1 MAIIPV
7 PSMTPVPHFP
17 ALSERATGTYNAS
30 AYAFG
35 AHMADTFN
43 AELDAVAENVVHNA
57 GEAAASAVASAASA
71 DASAISAA
79 AAATARD
86 ATFNAA
92 NFKGDWSTLTGALA
106 IPASVR
112 HNGRFWLLLA
122 NVADVTLAVP
132 GVSASWT
139 PLDAASLPLVHV
151 TTTTTQTAIPG
162 QHYSLENAAATTL
175 TLPASP
181 IDGDV
186 VWVTVNNGRTDNV
199 LARNGAQIMGL
210 SENMTLDVVMTYQ
223 LRFINTSWRL
233 L

>member
-1 MAIIPV
+1 MPLPV
-7 PSMTPVPHFP
+7 PALTAIPHFP

-35 AHMADTFN
+35 THMADVFN
-43 AELDAVAENVVHNA
+43 SELDAVAENVVHNA
-57 GEAAASAVASAASA
+57 GEAAASAADSAASA
-71 DASAISAA
+71 VESADSAA

-86 ATFNAA
+86 AAFNAA
-92 NFKGDWSTLTGALA
+92 SFKGDWSTLTGALNL
-106 IPASVR
+106 PASVR
-112 HNGRFWLLLA
+112 HNGRFWLLVA
-122 NVADVTLAVP
+122 SVADVAAAVP
-132 GVSASWT
+132 GASASWS
-139 PLDAASLPLVHV
+139 PLDAASLPLVH

-186 VWVTVNNGRTDNV
+186 VWVTVSNGRTDNV
-199 LARNGAQIMGL
+199 LARNSQQIMGVA
-210 SENMTLDVVMTYQ
+210 EDMTLDVVMTYQ
-223 LRFINTSWRL
+223 LRFIGTSWRL

>member
-1 MAIIPV
+1 MAIQPV
-7 PSMTPVPHFP
+7 PVMTPVPHFP
-17 ALSERATGTYNAS
+17 ALSERAAGTYNAS

-35 AHMADTFN
+35 THLSVTFN
-43 AELDAVAENVVHNA
+43 GELLAVAGNVRSNALDAQAS
-57 GEAAASAVASAASA
+57 AAASAGSAVASA
-71 DASAISAA
+71 DSAA

-132 GVSASWT
+132 GVSASWS

-151 TTTTTQTAIPG
+151 TTTTHTATPG
-162 QHYSLENAAATTL
+162 SHCSLENAAATTV

-181 IDGDV
+181 LDGDV

-199 LARNGAQIMGL
+199 LARNGAQIMGVA
-210 SENMTLDVVMTYQ
+210 EDMKLDVVMTYQ

>member
-1 MAIIPV
+1 MAIVPV
-7 PSMTPVPHFP
+7 PPLADIPHFP

-35 AHMADTFN
+35 THMADTFN

-71 DASAISAA
+71 VASAGSAA
-79 AAATARD
+79 AAAIARD

-92 NFKGDWSTLTGALA
+92 NFKGDWATLTGALNL
-106 IPASVR
+106 PASVR
-112 HNGRFWLLLA
+112 HNGRFWLLVA
-122 NVADVTLAVP
+122 NVADVAAAVP

-151 TTTTTQTAIPG
+151 TTTTHTAAPG
-162 QHYSLENAAATTL
+162 SHCSLENAAATTI

-181 IDGDV
+181 LDGDV

-199 LARNGAQIMGL
+199 LARNGTQIMGVA
-210 SENMTLDVVMTYQ
+210 EDMTLDVVMTYQ

>member
-1 MAIIPV
+1 MATTPV
-7 PSMTPVPHFP
+7 PSMTTVPNFP
-17 ALSERATGTYNAS
+17 ALSERAAGTYNAS

-35 AHMADTFN
+35 THMAVTFN
-43 AELDAVAENVVHNA
+43 GELLAVANNVLANA
-57 GEAAASAVASAASA
+57 TDAQASATAAAGSATASAASA
-71 DASAISAA
+71 TQSAQ
-79 AAATARD
+79 ARD

-92 NFKGDWSTLTGALA
+92 NFKGDWATLTGALNL
-106 IPASVR
+106 PASVR
-112 HNGRFWLLLA
+112 HNGRFWLLVA
-122 NVADVTLAVP
+122 NVADVAAAVP

-151 TTTTTQTAIPG
+151 TTTTQTAIPG
-162 QHYSLENAAATTL
+162 QHYSLENAAATTV

-199 LARNGAQIMGL
+199 LSRNSTQIMGVA
-210 SENMTLDVVMTYQ
+210 EDMTLDVVMTYQ
-223 LRFINTSWRL
+223 LRFISTSWRL

>member
-1 MAIIPV
+1 MAITPV

-17 ALSERATGTYNAS
+17 ALSERAAGTYNSS

-35 AHMADTFN
+35 THLSSVFN
-43 AELDAVAENVVHNA
+43 DELDAVAENVVHNA

-71 DASAISAA
+71 VASADSAA

-92 NFKGDWSTLTGALA
+92 NFKGDWSTLTGALE

-112 HNGRFWLLLA
+112 HNGRFWLLVA
-122 NVADVTLAVP
+122 NVADVTLEVP
-132 GVSASWT
+132 SVSASWT
-139 PLDAASLPLVHV
+139 PLDSASLPLVHV
-151 TTTTTQTAIPG
+151 TTTTHTATPG
-162 QHYSLENAAATTL
+162 SHCSIENAAATTV

-181 IDGDV
+181 LEGDI
-186 VWVTVNNGRTDNV
+186 VWVTVSNGRTDNV
-199 LARNGAQIMGL
+199 LARNSTQIIGVA
-210 SENMTLDVVMTYQ
+210 EDMTLDVVMTYQ
-223 LRFINTSWRL
+223 LRFTNTSWRL

>member
-7 PSMTPVPHFP
+7 PSMTPVPTFP
-17 ALSERATGTYNAS
+17 ALSERAAGTYNSS

-35 AHMADTFN
+35 THLSGVFN
-43 AELDAVAENVVHNA
+43 GELDAVAENVAHNA

-71 DASAISAA
+71 VASADSAA

-132 GVSASWT
+132 GVSASWS

-151 TTTTTQTAIPG
+151 TTTTHTATPG
-162 QHYSLENAAATTL
+162 THCSLENAAATTI

-181 IDGDV
+181 LDGDV

-199 LARNGAQIMGL
+199 LARNGTQIMGL
-210 SENMTLDVVMTYQ
+210 AEDMTLDVVMTYQ

>member
-17 ALSERATGTYNAS
+17 ALSERAAGTYNAS
-30 AYAFG
+30 AYNFG
-35 AHMADTFN
+35 THMADTFN
-43 AELDAVAENVVHNA
+43 AELDAVAENVAHNA

-71 DASAISAA
+71 VASADFVA

-92 NFKGDWSTLTGALA
+92 NFKGDWSTLTGALNL
-106 IPASVR
+106 PASVR
-112 HNGRFWLLLA
+112 HNGRFWLLVA
-122 NVADVTLAVP
+122 NVADVAAAVP

-151 TTTTTQTAIPG
+151 TTTTHTAAPG
-162 QHYSLENAAATTL
+162 SHCSIENAAATTI

-181 IDGDV
+181 LDGDV

-199 LARNGAQIMGL
+199 LACNGAQIMGL